1 MEVVEKD
8 GRWFAKKNKKAKTT
22 EDITDIVKIDG
33 DFCSVMGRAGRTE
46 FHSYLGKIGT
56 RWVEMHGVTSLLNY
70 WGEKERLL
78 QWAVDRAVD
87 YIAEA
92 HSHNEVILKDARSA
106 HRRSLK
112 EAGDHGTDKHA
123 LVEELINYYIDGIP
137 SAYVSHDEQID
148 SFIDWA
154 KDVKF
159 LAAEMPLRSRRLFV
173 AGTCDFICEI
183 DGKRYIGDLKTSNYV
198 KFVNFLQCAAYAL
211 FYEEMGLGKI
221 DGIVIAHMPR
231 TGGFKI
237 HTEMGV
243 DKYKNLFESL
253 VRLVKADK
261 EKSYQL
267 YN

>member
-112 EAGDHGTDKHA
+112 EAGDHGTSVHE
-123 LVEELINYYIDGIP
+123 LVEQWIK
-137 SAYVSHDEQID
+137 SQI
-148 SFIDWA
+148 
-154 KDVKF
+154 
-159 LAAEMPLRSRRLFV
+159 
-173 AGTCDFICEI
+173 
-183 DGKRYIGDLKTSNYV
+183 
-198 KFVNFLQCAAYAL
+198 
-211 FYEEMGLGKI
+211 
-221 DGIVIAHMPR
+221 
-231 TGGFKI
+231 
-237 HTEMGV
+237 
-243 DKYKNLFESL
+243 
-253 VRLVKADK
+253 K
-261 EKSYQL
+261 EHET
-267 YN
+267 N

>member
-112 EAGDHGTDKHA
+112 EAGDHGTSVHELAEEWIKDGSHA
-123 LVEELINYYIDGIP
+123 DHPQLQELIQWVETNN
-137 SAYVSHDEQID
+137 
-148 SFIDWA
+148 
-154 KDVKF
+154 VKI
-159 LAAEMPLRSRRLFV
+159 LHSEIPLRSKSRWL
-173 AGTCDFICEI
+173 AGTADGICEMNGQKYVF
-183 DGKRYIGDLKTSNYV
+183 DFKTSR
-198 KFVNFLQCAAYAL
+198 FLNAKHWYQIAAYAL
-211 FYEEMGLGKI
+211 MFEEMYGEHIKG
-221 DGIVIAHMPR
+221 GILIHMPR
-231 TGGFKI
+231 DGGFNI
-237 HTEMGV
+237 SITNDLSG
-243 DKYKNLFESL
+243 DKKAFDGIYTAFKHEKTNRHDVWKN
-253 VRLVKADK
+253 
-261 EKSYQL
+261 
-267 YN
+267 